1 MLFWYG
7 VVLSTSCL
15 NNSLPLL
22 QLFYGVDGLVP
33 PAFVTACCDFFSADQ
48 QHLRIRTL
56 SGSSTAPFSVPKI
69 SYSRRGRT
77 LYKSCRI
84 SESTPRI
91 SRISA
96 TFILPNTWL
105 TFNSDIEES
114 ESLKSIVF
122 ITFPVN
128 CDKFSKTLGG
138 AGVSQPYKK
147 NSKKPTMLEKAG
159 KKIAI
164 TTPVKQY
171 KYLYQQLLRQR

>member
-1 MLFWYG
+1 MLFWYE
-7 VVLSTSCL
+7 VVLSTLRL

-22 QLFYGVDGLVP
+22 QLFYGGRRRNLAP
-33 PAFVTACCDFFSADQ
+33 PVFLTACSDFFSAGNHSAKSKKPGAPPNCNSSDQ
-48 QHLRIRTL
+48 QHLRMRTL
-56 SGSSTAPFSVPKI
+56 SGSSAAPLSEPKI
-69 SYSRRGRT
+69 SYSLRGRT

-96 TFILPNTWL
+96 TFIFPNTWL

-128 CDKFSKTLGG
+128 CDRFSKTLGG
-138 AGVSQPYKK
+138 AGVAQPYKK
-147 NSKKPTMLEKAG
+147 
-159 KKIAI
+159 
-164 TTPVKQY
+164 Q
-171 KYLYQQLLRQR
+171 